1 MDFGMIRGKLSEF
14 IKKYKFAFLILLLGI
29 ALMLLPSQ
37 KESSTENKST
47 TILSEAKEPDDEERL
62 KQILM
67 QIKGAGKV
75 EIMLT
80 YSVGEEIVY
89 QTDSQTTGESSQRSD
104 TVVINDANRLESGL
118 IRQVNPAVYMGAIV
132 VCQGADNASVH
143 LAIVDAVSKVTG
155 LRSDQISVLKMK

>member
-1 MDFGMIRGKLSEF
+1 MDIGMIKGKLSDF
-14 IKKYKFAFLILLLGI
+14 FKKYKYAFLILLLGI
-29 ALMLLPSQ
+29 GLMLLPSA
-37 KESSTENKST
+37 KESTAET
-47 TILSEAKEPDDEERL
+47 QPQLQQQEAAALSDEERL

-80 YSVGEEIVY
+80 YCAGQETIY
-89 QTDSQTTGESSQRSD
+89 QTDSQINGETSQRSD
-104 TVVINDANRLESGL
+104 TVVINDTNRLETGL
-118 IRQVNPAVYMGAIV
+118 IRQVNPAVYKGAIV

-143 LAIVDAVSKVTG
+143 LAIVEAVSKVTG

>member
-29 ALMLLPSQ
+29 ALMLLPSK
-37 KESSTENKST
+37 KESPTENQST

>member
-1 MDFGMIRGKLSEF
+1 MIKGKLSEF
-14 IKKYKFAFLILLLGI
+14 IKKYKYAFLILLLGI
-29 ALMLLPSQ
+29 TLMLLPTK
-37 KESSTENKST
+37 KEPSAENQL
-47 TILSEAKEPDDEERL
+47 TITRHEMEEPDDEQRL

-80 YSVGEEIVY
+80 YSVGEEIIY
-89 QTDSQTTGESSQRSD
+89 QTDSQKSGESSQRSD

>member
-1 MDFGMIRGKLSEF
+1 LDFGMIKGKLSEF
-14 IKKYKFAFLILLLGI
+14 IKKYKYAFLILLLGI
-29 ALMLLPSQ
+29 TLMLLPTK
-37 KESSTENKST
+37 KEPSAENQL
-47 TILSEAKEPDDEERL
+47 TITRHEMEEPDDEQRL

-80 YSVGEEIVY
+80 YSVGEEIIY
-89 QTDSQTTGESSQRSD
+89 QTDSQKSGESSQRSD

>member
-1 MDFGMIRGKLSEF
+1 MDFGIIRGKLSEF

-29 ALMLLPSQ
+29 ALMLLPSK
-37 KESSTENKST
+37 KESSTDNKST